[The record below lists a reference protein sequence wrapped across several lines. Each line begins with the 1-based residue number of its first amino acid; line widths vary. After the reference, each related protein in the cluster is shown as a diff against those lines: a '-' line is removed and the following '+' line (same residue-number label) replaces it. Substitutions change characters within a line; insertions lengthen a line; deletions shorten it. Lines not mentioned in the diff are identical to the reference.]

1 MINKFEKFWCEI
13 FLVIHSAQDED
24 DVKFGQIFSVLVVGL
39 CILGNLLT
47 LSYIIDL
54 CFGLTIPKNWIKV
67 IFYFS
72 IFITVILLS
81 VTYLKYI
88 RKNKYLELAI
98 EKNYTKTKKYYLIYF
113 LTSMTLMLVVIN
125 LKFFMQK

>member
-1 MINKFEKFWCEI
+1 MINRFEKFWCEI
-13 FLVIHSAQDED
+13 FLVIRSAQDED

-67 IFYFS
+67 IFYFAIFTTIILL
-72 IFITVILLS
+72 IFI
-81 VTYLKYI
+81 YLKYI
-88 RKNKYLELAI
+88 RNSRYVELA
-98 EKNYTKTKKYYLIYF
+98 TKKNFVKNRKPFLIYV
-113 LTSMTLMLVVIN
+113 LSSMSLILLVIY
-125 LKFFMQK
+125 FMQK